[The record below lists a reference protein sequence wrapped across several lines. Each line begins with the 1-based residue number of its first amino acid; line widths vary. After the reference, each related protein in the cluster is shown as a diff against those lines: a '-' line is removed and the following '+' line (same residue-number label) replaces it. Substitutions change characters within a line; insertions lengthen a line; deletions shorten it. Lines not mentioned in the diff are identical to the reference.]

1 MTQLKAALKG
11 EITPEMKQVAGY
23 EAVAE
28 KFIQAGVTEGTMV
41 IPANKNHRNLKPC
54 GIGRGLRTKINAN
67 IGTSPVFTDLKEEIV
82 KLQEALA
89 VGTDTIMDLSTGG
102 DLNANRRVIIS
113 HSPVPIGTVPIYQAA
128 VEAKEKRGS
137 IVGMT
142 ADDLFGVIEKQASDG
157 VDFITVHC
165 GVTLEVVNRLKQQG
179 RVTDIVSR
187 GGSFITGWMLHN
199 KKENPLYEQFDRLLE
214 ICLAF
219 DVTLSLGDGLR
230 PGCLADASD
239 RAQIQELI
247 LLGELADRAR
257 TAGVQ
262 AMVEGP
268 GHLPL
273 DQITANVQLQKTLC
287 KGAPFYVLGPLVTDV
302 APGYDHITSA
312 IGAALAAMAG
322 ADFICYVTPSEHLGL
337 PTAQDVREGVIAA
350 RIAAHAAD
358 IVKGVPDARQWDLTM
373 AKARKDLDWDKQLAL
388 AIDPQKARQIRAQRN
403 PQDTSTCTMCGE
415 FCAMKLVGEFL
426 GKRSEQCL

>member
-11 EITPEMKQVAGY
+11 EITPEVKQVAGY

-28 KFIQAGVTEGTMV
+28 KFIQAGVAEGTMV

-89 VGTDTIMDLSTGG
+89 AGADTIMDLSTGG
-102 DLNANRRVIIS
+102 DLDANRRVIIN

-142 ADDLFGVIEKQASDG
+142 GDDLFGVIEKQASDG

-199 KKENPLYEQFDRLLE
+199 KKENPLYEQFDHLLE

-247 LLGELADRAR
+247 LLGELAGRAR
-257 TAGVQ
+257 AAGVQ

-302 APGYDHITSA
+302 APGYDHITGA

-358 IVKGVPDARQWDLTM
+358 IVKGVPDARQWDLAM

-426 GKRSEQCL
+426 GKCSEQCL

>member
-11 EITPEMKQVAGY
+11 EITPEMKQVAVY

-28 KFIQAGVTEGTMV
+28 KFIQAGVAEGTLV

-89 VGTDTIMDLSTGG
+89 AGTDTIMDLSTGG
-102 DLNANRRVIIS
+102 DLDANRRVIIN

-165 GVTLEVVNRLKQQG
+165 GVTLEVVSRLKQQG

-199 KKENPLYEQFDRLLE
+199 EKENPLYAQFDRLLE

-247 LLGELADRAR
+247 LLGELVDRGRA
-257 TAGVQ
+257 AGVQ
-262 AMVEGP
+262 AIVEGP

-302 APGYDHITSA
+302 APGYDHITGA

-358 IVKGVPDARQWDLTM
+358 IVKGVPNARQWDLTM

-403 PQDTSTCTMCGE
+403 SQDTSTCTMCGE

-426 GKRSEQCL
+426 GQRPEQCL